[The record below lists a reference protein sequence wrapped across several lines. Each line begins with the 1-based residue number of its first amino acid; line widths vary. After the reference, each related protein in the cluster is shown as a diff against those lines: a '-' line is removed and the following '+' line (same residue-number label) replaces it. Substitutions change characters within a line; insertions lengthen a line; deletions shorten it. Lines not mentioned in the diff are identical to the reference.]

1 MLRIMRG
8 LLCVAAC
15 VLSLGAT
22 AGLQLP
28 PATQMQEIQERVNR
42 TAQSQAEKLSDR
54 VRASTLGALNP
65 RSNSEISRWDQA
77 VRLWKQEKGAGAA
90 PLLVEGVLFDCL
102 GRLQGV
108 ITRVLSSEVN
118 VPYFADLATK
128 RPARAAKAFEA
139 ALKIDP
145 TLTEAKMRAAR
156 IRAPKDAKAAQELER
171 LAVDPAAAPFAY
183 LAAIS
188 RAEAARAQHDTLG
201 ALRWYDHSVLLEP
214 RSTAAAIA
222 LGSLRPGAA
231 VAFAEVSGDDL
242 YYSYPCTVLTP
253 AVAADLMARV
263 KGVAL
268 Q

>member
-1 MLRIMRG
+1 MRMRIAV
-8 LLCVAAC
+8 LAVALAIGTG
-15 VLSLGAT
+15 VGA
-22 AGLQLP
+22 QLP
-28 PATQMQEIQERVNR
+28 PATQTQEIQERVNR
-42 TAQSQAEKLSDR
+42 TAQSEAEKLSDR

-77 VRLWKQEKGAGAA
+77 VRLWKQATGAGAA

-118 VPYFADLATK
+118 VPYFADLAAK

-188 RAEAARAQHDTLG
+188 RAESARAKRDVPG
-201 ALRWYDHSVLLEP
+201 ALRWYDHSLLLEP
-214 RSTAAAIA
+214 RSIAAAIA
-222 LGSLRPGAA
+222 LSSLRPGAA
-231 VAFAEVSGDDL
+231 VSFGDVNAEDL
-242 YYSYPCTVLTP
+242 SYSYPCTVLTP
-253 AVAADLMARV
+253 DVAANLMARV
-263 KGVAL
+263 KGVVL